1 MRFSVYYFNSKSGFI
16 TSAAQPR
23 TEVAADEE
31 TEQVFSRQNRKAY
44 REEILGQRTAKA
56 KRGNAKRKA
65 RALGKEGRS
74 KAKACSTS

>member
-23 TEVAADEE
+23 TEVVADEE

-56 KRGNAKRKA
+56 KRGNAERKA
-65 RALGKEGRS
+65 RALGKEVKARS
-74 KAKACSTS
+74 KARSR